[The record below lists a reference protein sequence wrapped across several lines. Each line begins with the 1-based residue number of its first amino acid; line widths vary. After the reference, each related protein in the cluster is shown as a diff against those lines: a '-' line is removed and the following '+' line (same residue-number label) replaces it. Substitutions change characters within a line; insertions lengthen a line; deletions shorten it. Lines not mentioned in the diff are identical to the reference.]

1 MSFEDAIE
9 LTFPEH
15 WYDDLEDWTIPSA
28 LIPLGG
34 ADLVALASV
43 FPEFRA
49 ARALPTTLPLPEALR
64 NMLTVELA
72 ARKGRAFLRTSYGM
86 VKENPFAYAPVT
98 SLRDIEG
105 VLRWPDARLRRFVM
119 NRLDDGGD
127 ASLFLRD
134 WVDIQPGHEF
144 RGFLQGRRVV
154 GVCQYPTNHF
164 APEVVADA
172 VLIRAAI
179 AQLFQQVTH
188 LLPLDDVVIDL
199 YVARGP
205 QGYVARLIELNPM
218 LPVTDAGMFSWRAG
232 GNFDASFRY
241 LQTPTPVM
249 ARRNT
254 TENDPWQLPG

>member
-1 MSFEDAIE
+1 MAFEDAIE

-15 WYDDLEDWTIPSA
+15 WYDDLEEWTIPSA

-34 ADLVALASV
+34 ADLAAIASV

-49 ARALPTTLPLPEALR
+49 ARHLPGVLPLPEALCD
-64 NMLTVELA
+64 MLTVELA

-86 VKENPFAYAPVT
+86 VKENPFAYGPVT
-98 SLRDIEG
+98 CLRDVES

-134 WVDIQPGHEF
+134 WVDIMPGHEF
-144 RGFLQGRRVV
+144 RAFLQGRRVV

-172 VLIRAAI
+172 VPIRAAI
-179 AQLFQQVTH
+179 AHLFQQVVH
-188 LLPLDDVVIDL
+188 HLPLDDVVIDL
-199 YVARGP
+199 YVSRDP
-205 QGYVARLIELNPM
+205 RGYVARLIELNPM

-232 GNFDASFRY
+232 GSFDASFRY

-249 ARRNT
+249 ARRRT